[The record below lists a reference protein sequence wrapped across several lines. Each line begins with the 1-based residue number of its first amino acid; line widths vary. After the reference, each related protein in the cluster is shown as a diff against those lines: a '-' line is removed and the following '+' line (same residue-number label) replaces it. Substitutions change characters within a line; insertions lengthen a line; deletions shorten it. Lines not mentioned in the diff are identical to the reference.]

1 MAMKF
6 FVLLTGLVLLSA
18 GSAAAQVN
26 SENALA
32 PESLDY
38 GHSST
43 ILAANLPEPLP
54 SAAATFIALPPP
66 AADPLPPS
74 EPAPQSVAGV
84 FPSYRWQAYVGYTF
98 VRFYAYPGTAVN
110 RNGFDLAAAYYFH
123 QGWLGAEGALTTTF
137 GSLSGQTSN
146 FLLVVGGPKVR
157 WSGPRAVDLWAH
169 ALAGGAHF
177 APQTPYGGEGAFGY
191 ELGAGVDVNAHHQH
205 LAYRL
210 EGDMVGT
217 HFFGTWQYGPKISA
231 GIVLKF

>member
-1 MAMKF
+1 MKP
-6 FVLLTGLVLLSA
+6 FVLLAGLVLLSV

-26 SENALA
+26 LENTLASE
-32 PESLDY
+32 PLDFA
-38 GHSST
+38 HSSVL
-43 ILAANLPEPLP
+43 LAGNVTEPLP
-54 SAAATFIALPPP
+54 RAASIFAALPSP

-98 VRFYAYPGTAVN
+98 VRFYAYPGATVN
-110 RNGFDLAAAYYFH
+110 RNGFDLAAAYYFR

-146 FLLVVGGPKVR
+146 LLLVAGGPKVR

-177 APQTPYGGEGAFGY
+177 TPQTPYGGEGAFGY
-191 ELGAGVDVNAHHQH
+191 ELGAGVDINAHHPH

-210 EGDMVGT
+210 EADMVGT